1 MTQTIRNKSWAELE
15 VGDKA
20 AIERTCAVQDLIL
33 FAHVSGNTN
42 PMMLPDGSA
51 NHGSKEVIAPSMWV
65 GSLISAVLGNVMP
78 GPGTLYRSQSLE
90 FKKRV
95 HVGDR
100 LRITV
105 TCC

>member
-1 MTQTIRNKSWAELE
+1 MWHYACAPSICRRSNTMKLSATEREMTQTIRNKSWAELE

-51 NHGSKEVIAPSMWV
+51 NHGS
-65 GSLISAVLGNVMP
+65 
-78 GPGTLYRSQSLE
+78 
-90 FKKRV
+90 
-95 HVGDR
+95 
-100 LRITV
+100 
-105 TCC
+105 